1 MEPDQQTQF
10 QVKAAHLTKVFR
22 NKPKPLYY
30 MESQMQGWEMN
41 LNSTCT
47 HAAIQLIILSDKI
60 WLQNIYYHTD
70 ANERK
75 YTTCSLQ
82 ITGWV

>member
-10 QVKAAHLTKVFR
+10 QVKAAHLT
-22 NKPKPLYY
+22 KPLYY

-60 WLQNIYYHTD
+60 
-70 ANERK
+70 
-75 YTTCSLQ
+75 
-82 ITGWV
+82 

>member
-10 QVKAAHLTKVFR
+10 QVKAAHLT
-22 NKPKPLYY
+22 KPLYY

-47 HAAIQLIILSDKI
+47 HAVIQLIILSDKI

-75 YTTCSLQ
+75 YTTCFLQ